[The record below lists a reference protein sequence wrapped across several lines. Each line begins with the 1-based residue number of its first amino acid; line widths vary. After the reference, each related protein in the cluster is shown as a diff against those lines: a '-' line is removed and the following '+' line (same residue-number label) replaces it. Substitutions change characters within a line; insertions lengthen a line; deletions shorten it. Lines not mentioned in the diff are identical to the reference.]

1 MLSSLPV
8 MLSLTSVMPRPGRGI
23 RRGTVLVR
31 ISRPGRGMT
40 GEKANLT
47 GKCPRKKRDA
57 AFVSLCLRGAFR
69 LRTVRPRVTMNRG
82 GMSR

>member
-8 MLSLTSVMPRPGRGI
+8 MLSLTSVMP
-23 RRGTVLVR
+23 
-31 ISRPGRGMT
+31 RPGRGMT

-69 LRTVRPRVTMNRG
+69 LRTARPRVTINTG